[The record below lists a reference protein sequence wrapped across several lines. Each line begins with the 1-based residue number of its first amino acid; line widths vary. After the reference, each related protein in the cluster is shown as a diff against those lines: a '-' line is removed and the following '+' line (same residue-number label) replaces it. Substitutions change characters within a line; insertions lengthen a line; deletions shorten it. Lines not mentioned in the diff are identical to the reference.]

1 MGKQSVDEIWASLKS
16 STMKKASDARS
27 GVRNAMAESPSGA
40 TAEAKAGTG
49 KFVHM
54 DPFAP
59 MFYGANAGQAKERE
73 VAELAARYAKQA
85 GAKDEL

>member
-49 KFVHM
+49 
-54 DPFAP
+54 
-59 MFYGANAGQAKERE
+59 GA
-73 VAELAARYAKQA
+73 
-85 GAKDEL
+85 